1 MFDPTYQV
9 LTLILMLLEILKEI
23 ISLYKILKEWP
34 LLFFN

>member
-23 ISLYKILKEWP
+23 ISLYKILKE
-34 LLFFN
+34 